1 MSLCLNMTT
10 LFMYVSSPSGKT
22 DEYGEGVAKCL
33 KKLVSFWLFSLL
45 AYSYTVNMANEFRI
59 CDDCQATNVKT
70 LLPRLKKIDEQAEV
84 QIGCQSYCGPGRKK
98 SFAFVNNRP
107 VAAPTEDELI
117 EKIEKKVKK

>member
-1 MSLCLNMTT
+1 
-10 LFMYVSSPSGKT
+10 
-22 DEYGEGVAKCL
+22 
-33 KKLVSFWLFSLL
+33 
-45 AYSYTVNMANEFRI
+45 MANEFRI

-107 VAAPTEDELI
+107 VAAPTEDGLI

>member
-1 MSLCLNMTT
+1 
-10 LFMYVSSPSGKT
+10 
-22 DEYGEGVAKCL
+22 
-33 KKLVSFWLFSLL
+33 
-45 AYSYTVNMANEFRI
+45 MANEFRI

-107 VAAPTEDELI
+107 VAAQTEDELI